1 MYTVIWHSYTCTDCS
16 TNPCTNSSDRIT
28 NGADSCTD
36 IGLVRRLRRWC
47 MVPCHKRCANNDVL
61 WSDF

>member
-36 IGLVRRLRRWC
+36 IGLVRR
-47 MVPCHKRCANNDVL
+47 
-61 WSDF
+61 